1 MTSDGRKFKD
11 IKLSRRSFLGTAAI
25 GAAAI
30 GGTAVVASTFSPR
43 LASAVK
49 GAGTKEVPAVGK
61 MSASVSKAAP
71 LPVPANWS
79 QTADVVVVGYGGAGA
94 VTAIT
99 AHDLGAN
106 VLILEKT
113 PSYAALGF
121 TKSTISGGGGNTS
134 MNAGNATYVTDPIGG
149 ANYIYAQSW
158 GNTPMEVC
166 EALAWMETE
175 NPAWLT
181 QMGIKYTKS
190 ATTAEF
196 PPLPGGATAFGGMS
210 LASGNAFFQQLD
222 ALIQSRNIPILFNTP
237 ATDLI
242 QNPTTG
248 EILGVQALANAS
260 EILNI
265 KANRGVV
272 LTTGSIEFNETL
284 KSDSMRVYPAHF
296 YGWPYC
302 TGDSVTMA
310 SKVGAAM
317 WHMGGMSA
325 RMVPWFPEYPI
336 AFSTTAPSQH
346 GWIYVDK
353 YGNRYADETEI
364 STYSHNWWIKLS
376 DFDLTV
382 PEYTRIPS
390 FIVFDQTCFNAA
402 AITSGSNGELPPQ
415 IDSRPVW
422 TNALALSNGWIQQ
435 GQTIPQL
442 VAAMNATAYVG
453 TVPGSTNT
461 SPAANV
467 TINMNPN
474 TLQTTLNNYNGFC
487 TAGVD
492 TQFGRP
498 KSALIPIVTPPFYA
512 MPLWPGGP
520 SAFGGPVRNQMG
532 QVCDADGNA
541 IPRLYSAG
549 ENGSVDGMLSLGAN
563 NAQVI
568 AFGHISGTNASSESN
583 WS

>member
-1 MTSDGRKFKD
+1 
-11 IKLSRRSFLGTAAI
+11 
-25 GAAAI
+25 
-30 GGTAVVASTFSPR
+30 
-43 LASAVK
+43 
-49 GAGTKEVPAVGK
+49 
-61 MSASVSKAAP
+61 
-71 LPVPANWS
+71 
-79 QTADVVVVGYGGAGA
+79 
-94 VTAIT
+94 
-99 AHDLGAN
+99 
-106 VLILEKT
+106 
-113 PSYAALGF
+113 
-121 TKSTISGGGGNTS
+121 
-134 MNAGNATYVTDPIGG
+134 
-149 ANYIYAQSW
+149 
-158 GNTPMEVC
+158 
-166 EALAWMETE
+166 METE

-346 GWIYVDK
+346 GWIC
-353 YGNRYADETEI
+353 
-364 STYSHNWWIKLS
+364 L
-376 DFDLTV
+376 L
-382 PEYTRIPS
+382 YT
-390 FIVFDQTCFNAA
+390 
-402 AITSGSNGELPPQ
+402 
-415 IDSRPVW
+415 SRCV
-422 TNALALSNGWIQQ
+422 
-435 GQTIPQL
+435 
-442 VAAMNATAYVG
+442 
-453 TVPGSTNT
+453 
-461 SPAANV
+461 
-467 TINMNPN
+467 
-474 TLQTTLNNYNGFC
+474 
-487 TAGVD
+487 
-492 TQFGRP
+492 
-498 KSALIPIVTPPFYA
+498 
-512 MPLWPGGP
+512 
-520 SAFGGPVRNQMG
+520 
-532 QVCDADGNA
+532 
-541 IPRLYSAG
+541 
-549 ENGSVDGMLSLGAN
+549 
-563 NAQVI
+563 
-568 AFGHISGTNASSESN
+568 
-583 WS
+583 

>member
-1 MTSDGRKFKD
+1 
-11 IKLSRRSFLGTAAI
+11 
-25 GAAAI
+25 
-30 GGTAVVASTFSPR
+30 
-43 LASAVK
+43 
-49 GAGTKEVPAVGK
+49 
-61 MSASVSKAAP
+61 
-71 LPVPANWS
+71 
-79 QTADVVVVGYGGAGA
+79 
-94 VTAIT
+94 
-99 AHDLGAN
+99 
-106 VLILEKT
+106 
-113 PSYAALGF
+113 
-121 TKSTISGGGGNTS
+121 
-134 MNAGNATYVTDPIGG
+134 
-149 ANYIYAQSW
+149 
-158 GNTPMEVC
+158 
-166 EALAWMETE
+166 
-175 NPAWLT
+175 
-181 QMGIKYTKS
+181 
-190 ATTAEF
+190 
-196 PPLPGGATAFGGMS
+196 MS

-222 ALIQSRNIPILFNTP
+222 ALVQSRNIPILFNTP

-260 EILNI
+260 EIQ
-265 KANRGVV
+265 
-272 LTTGSIEFNETL
+272 TM
-284 KSDSMRVYPAHF
+284 KSDSMRVYPTHF
-296 YGWPYC
+296 YGWPFC

-325 RMVPWFPEYPI
+325 RMIPWFPEYPI

-390 FIVFDQTCFNAA
+390 FIVFDQTCFNAG
-402 AITSGSNGELPPQ
+402 AITSGSNGQLPPQ

-435 GQTIPQL
+435 GQTIAQL
-442 VAAMNATAYVG
+442 VAAMNATPYVG

-474 TLQTTLNNYNGFC
+474 NLQTTLNNYNGFC

-492 TQFGRP
+492 SQFGRP

-532 QVCDADGNA
+532 QICDADGNA

-549 ENGSVDGMLSLGAN
+549 ENGSVDGLLSLGAN

-568 AFGHISGTNASSESN
+568 AFGRISGTNAAAESN